1 MKEDFSELVEYLDG
15 KFNTIDGKFE
25 RVDEKF
31 NKVDE
36 RFDKVDEKF
45 NKVDERFDKVEE
57 ELGGIKGEMLGLKE
71 NLADKA
77 DKIDID
83 NLLTAIDGYAK
94 KADTYF
100 QEMVVLSHKVDRHEK
115 WLLQLADKLGVKLE
129 Y

>member
-15 KFNTIDGKFE
+15 KFNTVDGKFE
-25 RVDEKF
+25 RVDERLD
-31 NKVDE
+31 KVDE
-36 RFDKVDEKF
+36 RLDKIE
-45 NKVDERFDKVEE
+45 
-57 ELGGIKGEMLGLKE
+57 GGMQGLKE

-83 NLLTAIDGYAK
+83 NLLTAIDGYAQ

-115 WLLQLADKLGVKLE
+115 WLLQLAEKLGVKLE